1 MITYTAAEYR
11 QVIFTPGDDL
21 FRRCLTGS
29 AILGLLVLI
38 AILVTP
44 ARQQVITHVSQ
55 LPERIARLIIEKPA
69 PIVETAPTK
78 TAPAETV
85 EEPEAEPEPVTPR
98 ARQREKPL
106 DPDAGR
112 IGRERATETVSKEL
126 ASTTAA
132 LQSSLD
138 ELSASLQSTQAAP
151 REPVR
156 KRRPRRVRSAR
167 SSGEIASVETGVATG
182 AADLRGS
189 AVRGSQI
196 NIGTLSAGA
205 PGLSAAL
212 PGTTE
217 ESGSGAGSPPGVH
230 RSNASLL
237 AVIQKYSAGIHY
249 CYANELKRNESLS
262 GKLVVAMTVA
272 ASGEVVNAV
281 VVENTLGSKRLEECA
296 LSQIRDWKFPG
307 ISGGLT
313 SFQAPFV
320 FTPPK

>member
-21 FRRCLTGS
+21 FRRCLIGS
-29 AILGLLVLI
+29 AVLGTLVLI

-44 ARQQVITHVSQ
+44 AQRQVITHVSQ

-69 PIVETAPTK
+69 PVVETAPETAPTK
-78 TAPAETV
+78 ATEEA
-85 EEPEAEPEPVTPR
+85 EPEAVPEPVTPR
-98 ARQREKPL
+98 VRQRPV
-106 DPDAGR
+106 DPEAGKA
-112 IGRERATETVSKEL
+112 GRERATETISKEL

-138 ELSASLQSTQAAP
+138 ELSTSLQSSQATTQQ
-151 REPVR
+151 PVP
-156 KRRPRRVRSAR
+156 KRRSRRVRSGR
-167 SSGEIASVETGVATG
+167 SSGEIASVQTGVAG
-182 AADLRGS
+182 GSADLSGS
-189 AVRGSQI
+189 AVQGSRL
-196 NIGTLSAGA
+196 NIGTLSAGSSS
-205 PGLSAAL
+205 LSAAA
-212 PGTTE
+212 GATE
-217 ESGSGAGSPPGVH
+217 ATSSGSGSPPGVH

-249 CYANELKRNESLS
+249 CYANELKRNENLK

-281 VVENTLGSKRLEECA
+281 VVENTLGAERLEECA
-296 LSQIRDWKFPG
+296 LSQIRDWKFPP
-307 ISGGLT
+307 ISGGMT
-313 SFQAPFV
+313 TFQAPFV